1 MSTAAVMLP
10 ASCPRGCSAVL
21 CDECDDGG
29 AENTSHDHGQWET
42 GVRTQDTRVTITIT
56 MAQLELLA
64 DTFNTTLH
72 NLLRTS
78 FNGTIV
84 RDIVDLHQFEN
95 LTLGG
100 HSEIQPEATFA
111 LTSFIGEYTNQYPHH
126 IPHRYCHVQ
135 VCLFLLNNIS

>member
-1 MSTAAVMLP
+1 
-10 ASCPRGCSAVL
+10 
-21 CDECDDGG
+21 
-29 AENTSHDHGQWET
+29 
-42 GVRTQDTRVTITIT
+42 

-64 DTFNTTLH
+64 DTLNTTLH
-72 NLLRTS
+72 NLLKSS

-100 HSEIQPEATFA
+100 NSEIQPEATFA
-111 LTSFIGEYTNQYPHH
+111 LTSFIGEYANQYPHLTLF
-126 IPHRYCHVQ
+126 CHVQ